1 MRCERAEGNEASRRS
16 LGAFGVS
23 YSHVDLYGKIQVTPN
38 LSPREKIDD
47 ESIASCR
54 IKDILSMGH
63 HIIDCDL
70 IGRWRNMTGDTL
82 GIWMVLVADWHSS
95 TRVEDEDF

>member
-1 MRCERAEGNEASRRS
+1 MGRRS
-16 LGAFGVS
+16 IKLSTLKSCCFDKSSCRRPSRINNTVS
-23 YSHVDLYGKIQVTPN
+23 IS
-38 LSPREKIDD
+38 
-47 ESIASCR
+47 R